1 MNPAVNLVPTDEA
14 PATLREVRL
23 PPTARREGIRRAV
36 EQALEGR
43 VPAAFARAENLTP
56 EPASSGIAALDELLG
71 GGLPRG
77 CLTEICGQGTSG
89 RTSVMLQVVAAA
101 TARQE
106 ACCLIDVSDAFD
118 PLSGAAA
125 SIELR
130 RLLWVRCGDRV
141 NGLSDHQGKISAKRQ
156 SFRRLEQ
163 ALRVADIIL
172 QGGGFGLL
180 AIDMAG
186 IAPAEARRVPLA
198 SWFRFRRAVERTP
211 TVLLAIGDTA
221 VAGTCA
227 SAVMNCRTAELPNCR
242 IENRAARNVPTH
254 ARLLEQIEIIADA
267 LRLPSR
273 KQPRGAAGFSASAQ
287 WHAIA

>member
-1 MNPAVNLVPTDEA
+1 MNPAVNLVLSAADDAAA
-14 PATLREVRL
+14 PLQLAA
-23 PPTARREGIRRAV
+23 TARREGIRRAV

-43 VPAAFARAENLTP
+43 VPAAFARAENLAP

-77 CLTEICGQGTSG
+77 CLTEFCGHGTSG
-89 RTSVMLQVVAAA
+89 RTSVMLQAIAAA

-118 PLSGAAA
+118 PLSGGAAG
-125 SIELR
+125 IELR
-130 RLLWVRCGDRV
+130 RLLWVRCDDRV
-141 NGLSDHQGKISAKRQ
+141 IESSHRAIGKTSSAKRKN
-156 SFRRLEQ
+156 FARLEQ

-211 TVLLAIGDTA
+211 TVLLAICETP

-227 SAVMNCRTAELPNCR
+227 SAVVNCRTAELPNCR
-242 IENRAARNVPTH
+242 IENLPTH
-254 ARLLEQIEIIADA
+254 ARLLEQIEIVADA
-267 LRLPSR
+267 LRLPGR
-273 KQPRGAAGFSASAQ
+273 KQPRAAARFAATAQ
-287 WHAIA
+287 WAAIA